1 MSEYTSSTGAV
12 VAVVPTATG
21 PVEIDKAAGT
31 LVPTSGPNRI
41 LPPLNPFMARSTI
54 AAAIGILQTLLPLLG
69 DGGLAE
75 LAGEAIKSEDTIQ
88 ANVEAALRALD
99 VLIGVGSWVWYGLE
113 RRAPNFRLSFR
124 SY

>member
-1 MSEYTSSTGAV
+1 MSDYTSSTGAV

-21 PVEIDKAAGT
+21 PVEIDKTAGT

-41 LPPLNPFMARSTI
+41 LPPLNPLMARSTI
-54 AAAIGILQTLLPLLG
+54 AAIIGILQTLLPLLG

-75 LAGEAIKSEDTIQ
+75 LAAEAIQSQDTIQ
-88 ANVEAALRALD
+88 ANTEAALRALD

-113 RRAPNFRLSFR
+113 RRAPNFRLSFKAR
-124 SY
+124 